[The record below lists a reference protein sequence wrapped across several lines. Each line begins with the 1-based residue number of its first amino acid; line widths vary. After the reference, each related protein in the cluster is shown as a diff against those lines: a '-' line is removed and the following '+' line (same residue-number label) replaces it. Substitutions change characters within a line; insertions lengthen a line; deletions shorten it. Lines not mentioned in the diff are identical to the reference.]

1 LEKSKRG
8 LLARFSPTSFAPL
21 IQVGG
26 VVLVFASPLVMQSG
40 LLYLEVVAFLG
51 YQVCASA
58 RLSLGD

>member
-1 LEKSKRG
+1 MRV
-8 LLARFSPTSFAPL
+8 LLARFDPTSSVL
-21 IQVGG
+21 LGQV
-26 VVLVFASPLVMQSG
+26 VEVDPVFLSPLEVRSG